1 MPRAMPRSREHQIM
15 FTPRRRSPAFL
26 LSASLLSLLSG
37 CATGP
42 AASPQATVTPTV
54 TSFVGE
60 GLAPSTVPTKW
71 WRLYREPAL
80 DALVEEA
87 LTNNRDLREA
97 AAHLLEARAILR
109 EVRGQRLPQTKT
121 SADAGGGS
129 TLQDQIGAAYDNSD
143 HIRTGSRFGLG
154 ADVVWEADL
163 FGRLAAS
170 VEASR
175 ADTDAAR
182 AEEDGV
188 RVLVAA
194 EVTRNWL
201 GACGYSHRIFVARRS
216 LTLLEQGREIAE
228 RLRAAGV
235 GLPVDVVRA
244 DTLVAEA
251 QAAIPPLEA
260 ARAKALAEL
269 AVLTGRPPTE
279 VPAAAA
285 ACTRLPTIDAPMPIG
300 DGLDLLRRRPDVRA
314 AERRLAGMTAQIGV
328 ATADLYP
335 RISLGANIAS
345 SSHTPGDLTAR
356 NNIIWRIGPLLSWSF
371 PNINA
376 ARARIAQARAR
387 EIGALARFDA
397 TILTALREVN
407 QAGEEYEATL
417 RRREAL
423 RIAADRSAEAVR
435 LSRLGRA
442 AGSATALEALDAERA
457 DLGAQAALATADS
470 EVATAQVVLFKALG
484 GGWED
489 APTIILPK
497 PVRTSSAAA
506 TTRPFHE

>member
-1 MPRAMPRSREHQIM
+1 M
-15 FTPRRRSPAFL
+15 FTPRRGPAAFFL
-26 LSASLLSLLSG
+26 STSLLSPLSG

-42 AASPQATVTPTV
+42 AASPLATVTPAV
-54 TSFVGE
+54 TSFAGE
-60 GLAPSTVPTKW
+60 GLAPSTVPAKW

-80 DALVEEA
+80 DALVEQA
-87 LTNNRDLREA
+87 LTNNRGLREA

-121 SADAGGGS
+121 SADAGWGS
-129 TLQDQIGAAYDNSD
+129 TLQDQIGAAYGNSD

-154 ADVVWEADL
+154 ADVAWEADL

-170 VEASR
+170 VKARR

-201 GACGYSHRIFVARRS
+201 GACGYSNRISVARRS
-216 LTLLEQGREIAE
+216 LTLLAQGREIAE
-228 RLRAAGV
+228 HLRAAGA

-244 DTLVAEA
+244 EMLVAEA

-260 ARAKALAEL
+260 ARAEALAEL
-269 AVLTGRPPTE
+269 AVLTGSPPTE

-285 ACTRLPTIDAPMPIG
+285 ACTRLPKIDVPIPIG

-345 SSHTPGDLTAR
+345 SSDTPGHLTAR

-371 PNINA
+371 PNITA

-387 EIGALARFDA
+387 EIGALARFDS
-397 TILTALREVN
+397 TILMALKEVN
-407 QAGEEYEATL
+407 EAVDEYEAAL

-423 RIAADRSAEAVR
+423 RAAADRSAEAVR

-470 EVATAQVVLFKALG
+470 DVATAQVVLFKALG
-484 GGWED
+484 GGWEN
-489 APTIILPK
+489 APMIILPT
-497 PVRTSSAAA
+497 PVRTFPAAA
-506 TTRPFHE
+506 TATRSHE